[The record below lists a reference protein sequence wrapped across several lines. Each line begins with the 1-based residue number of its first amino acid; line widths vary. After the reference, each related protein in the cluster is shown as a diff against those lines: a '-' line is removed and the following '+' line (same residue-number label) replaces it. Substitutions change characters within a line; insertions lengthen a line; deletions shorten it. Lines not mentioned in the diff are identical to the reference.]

1 VEKLARS
8 TLALKHNEA
17 QRSSLYHID
26 NNHLTSAKSPRAPA
40 RSGAQCTQYIFILQV
55 KSDRQRKH
63 LIQESAVAAT
73 LWLLQPKIGAEAKE
87 VAAVADFCDQAKFGE
102 SKQKPNSVRAKFKCL
117 VIHGVKNPSQDL
129 Q

>member
-1 VEKLARS
+1 
-8 TLALKHNEA
+8 
-17 QRSSLYHID
+17 
-26 NNHLTSAKSPRAPA
+26 
-40 RSGAQCTQYIFILQV
+40 V

-87 VAAVADFCDQAKFGE
+87 VAAVADFCEKAKFGE